1 VVQADYTGGT
11 AHWCGA
17 AQKGSTSGRAALEL
31 LTGAGYGKVP
41 AFSIL
46 IHIHDMAD
54 RKIYRH
60 AGGVEILQKIGA
72 FRRIQVQAERLL
84 KGGIRNR
91 RAVETAPAPLMRPY
105 REAARFSSSPRGI
118 LSRERDV
125 VPALMLWEKGG
136 LRPASAPSPAPA
148 YPWMS
153 LLRRIKGQYSGL
165 QASHL

>member
-1 VVQADYTGGT
+1 MVQADYTGGT

-60 AGGVEILQKIGA
+60 AGGVEILQK
-72 FRRIQVQAERLL
+72 
-84 KGGIRNR
+84 
-91 RAVETAPAPLMRPY
+91 
-105 REAARFSSSPRGI
+105 
-118 LSRERDV
+118 
-125 VPALMLWEKGG
+125 
-136 LRPASAPSPAPA
+136 SAPSGGYRCRPSGCSKAGSETAGRSRQPR
-148 YPWMS
+148 
-153 LLRRIKGQYSGL
+153 LLS
-165 QASHL
+165 